1 MSGPGDRAS
10 KLVLREPTLSKRADG
25 HGEIPKNVDMESSLP
40 PGSKSSASTHM
51 SHAREPGDLGGASA
65 PMVARGHRREGIGR
79 NPQETS
85 EESDASVV
93 PTCKKS
99 TKTRVTPVES
109 MEGRDA
115 TNGKLAPRNAL
126 RAQDRAGA
134 LTDLERVGQRAKQR
148 RGERFN
154 NLLSHLKVPLLR
166 EAYNRLNK
174 AAAPGVDGV
183 TWREYG
189 ENLDARLRDLQ
200 DRVHRGSYHPQPVR
214 RVHIPKGDGRTRP
227 LGIPSLEDKVVQ
239 QAARMILEPIY
250 EQEFLGF
257 SYGFRPGRS
266 QHKALDAL
274 AVAIGRMVN
283 WVLDAD
289 IRDFFNTIDH
299 GWMQKFL
306 EHKIGDRRMV
316 QLMMKWLHAGVM
328 EDGELREV
336 QEGAP
341 QGGGIS
347 PLLSNI
353 YLHYALDLWVQQ
365 WRKRQARREVYVVR
379 YADDVVLCFQ
389 DEQDAHA
396 MRAAMAERLAK
407 FGLELH
413 PDKTRVLRFGRYARE
428 KCKREGRTRPE
439 TFDFLGFTHIAGR
452 ARDGGF
458 QLQRR
463 TSRKKRAAKL
473 SELRAEMRRRRHE
486 PATLQHGW
494 LCSVIRGHCQYY
506 GVPTNSRA
514 LGTFCWHV
522 ERDWH
527 RLLQRRSQRAR
538 WSITKTK
545 RFRARYP
552 LPVPRI
558 VHPWPSTRFAG
569 P

>member
-1 MSGPGDRAS
+1 MSRSFWGSRTAS
-10 KLVLREPTLSKRADG
+10 G
-25 HGEIPKNVDMESSLP
+25 
-40 PGSKSSASTHM
+40 
-51 SHAREPGDLGGASA
+51 
-65 PMVARGHRREGIGR
+65 
-79 NPQETS
+79 
-85 EESDASVV
+85 
-93 PTCKKS
+93 
-99 TKTRVTPVES
+99 
-109 MEGRDA
+109 
-115 TNGKLAPRNAL
+115 
-126 RAQDRAGA
+126 
-134 LTDLERVGQRAKQR
+134 
-148 RGERFN
+148 
-154 NLLSHLKVPLLR
+154 
-166 EAYNRLNK
+166 
-174 AAAPGVDGV
+174 
-183 TWREYG
+183 
-189 ENLDARLRDLQ
+189 
-200 DRVHRGSYHPQPVR
+200 
-214 RVHIPKGDGRTRP
+214 
-227 LGIPSLEDKVVQ
+227 
-239 QAARMILEPIY
+239 
-250 EQEFLGF
+250 
-257 SYGFRPGRS
+257 PGRS

-316 QLMMKWLHAGVM
+316 QLLMKWLHAGVM

-365 WRKRQARREVYVVR
+365 WRNRQARREVYVVR
-379 YADDVVLCFQ
+379 YADDAVLCFQ

-439 TFDFLGFTHIAGR
+439 TFDFLGFTHIAGQ
-452 ARDGGF
+452 ALNGGF

-527 RLLQRRSQRAR
+527 RLLQRRSHRAR
-538 WSITKTK
+538 WSIAKTQ

-552 LPVPRI
+552 LPAPRI